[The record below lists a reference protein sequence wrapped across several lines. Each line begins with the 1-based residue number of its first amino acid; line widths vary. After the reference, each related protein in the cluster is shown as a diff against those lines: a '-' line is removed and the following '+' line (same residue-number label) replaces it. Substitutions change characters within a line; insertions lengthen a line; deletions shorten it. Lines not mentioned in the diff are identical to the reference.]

1 MFKGLYDE
9 RRATQSV
16 AYLLHLGGGEM
27 DLLKL
32 TKLIYLAEKR
42 SYETYGEPLTGDV
55 PYSLDHGPVLTS
67 IYDSTKASQPQGAW
81 SEWLGERR
89 QNTISAARIL
99 HDPNSELKALSRADF
114 KILEAIW
121 DEFGGMTTWKLREWT
136 HEHCP
141 EWHDPEGSSTP
152 INPGEL
158 LESVGLN
165 GEEGLQ
171 QQEFLRNAGMLRSTI
186 AASR

>member
-1 MFKGLYDE
+1 MFQGLYDE

-16 AYLLHLGGGEM
+16 AYLLHLGGGAM

-42 SYETYGEPLTGDV
+42 SYELYGEPLTGDV
-55 PYSLDHGPVLTS
+55 PYSLNHGPVLS
-67 IYDSTKASQPQGAW
+67 AIYDSTKAAQPRGAW
-81 SEWLGERR
+81 SKWLSDRR
-89 QNTISAARIL
+89 QNTISAARNFD
-99 HDPNSELKALSRADF
+99 DPKTELKALSRADF

-121 DEFGGMTTWKLREWT
+121 AEFGGMSTWALREWT
-136 HEHCP
+136 HDHCP

-152 INPGEL
+152 ITAGEL
-158 LESVGLN
+158 FESVGLN
-165 GEEGLQ
+165 GDDGSQ